1 MKNVLCYGDSNTWGY
16 NPVEAGRR
24 HKYEDRWTTILQK
37 NLGDDYLIIPE
48 GLNGRT
54 TVWDDPVK
62 GFVNGKKYLRP
73 CLESHKPID
82 LVIIML
88 GTNDLKARL
97 NLPAVDIAA
106 GAGVLADIVL
116 NSKSG
121 PDDKSPGVLIL
132 IPPEVRKLSNFK
144 DIFGDCKKTSKQL
157 PGVFKEMAD
166 EKGIPYINIGNFVR
180 FSDADGI
187 HYEADQL
194 PILAGVVTTKVKE
207 ILFK

>member
-1 MKNVLCYGDSNTWGY
+1 MKSILCYGDSNTWGY
-16 NPVEAGRR
+16 NPVEAGKR

-37 NLGDDYLIIPE
+37 NLGDNYLVIPE

-54 TVWDDPVK
+54 TVWDDPIK
-62 GFVNGKKYLRP
+62 GFVNGKNYLRP

-82 LVIIML
+82 LVVIML

-106 GAGVLADIVL
+106 GAGVLVDIVL
-116 NSKSG
+116 SSKCG
-121 PDDKSPGVLIL
+121 QDENTPQVLIL

-144 DIFGDCKKTSKQL
+144 EVFGDCKKRSKEL
-157 PGVFKEMAD
+157 PETFKKMAE
-166 EKGIPYINIGNFVR
+166 EKGVPYIDIGKNVR

-194 PILAGVVTTKVKE
+194 PIIAGVVTDKVKE
-207 ILFK
+207 LFAK